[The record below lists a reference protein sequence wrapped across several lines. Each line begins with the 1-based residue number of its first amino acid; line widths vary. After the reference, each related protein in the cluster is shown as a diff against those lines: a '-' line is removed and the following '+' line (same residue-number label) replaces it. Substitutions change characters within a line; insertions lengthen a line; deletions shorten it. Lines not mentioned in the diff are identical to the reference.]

1 MIFIELIFNILFY
14 VWILIGDK
22 GRIILGFIYEERTWT
37 IPSLVS
43 LVAIVIMVILHFS
56 KKHKPS
62 IIIPHK
68 KPLVDTFEEEDISPF
83 ELEKEERQA
92 LSTYLHKERA
102 DIFLSLAPG
111 STTLSIGDIVGSDEL
126 FIHLPWAN
134 YQGAVRSEE
143 LIGYLIH
150 VLSQAKRILLLGEP
164 GQGKTTV
171 LKRVFTIM
179 ADRFLQGSRDVVPI
193 YIPLRDVTHLADESG
208 GTLLLLW
215 KFLRNKQNPFPMSYK
230 HFISLLRKNGII
242 FLFDGFDEITVEL
255 SQRSINERI
264 SSEMFSPLSVLS
276 CRRNFYELYLST
288 SAIQQNYLEKIELL
302 PLKFTDHAKQYITA
316 FCNKKSIESE
326 KIIRTILGSQE
337 LLDLAQR
344 PLLLIMMLDIFA
356 DS

>member
-1 MIFIELIFNILFY
+1 MIFIGLIFNILFY

-22 GRIILGFIYEERTWT
+22 GRIILGYIYEERTWT
-37 IPSLVS
+37 IPSLV
-43 LVAIVIMVILHFS
+43 AILIMVIILHFS

-68 KPLVDTFEEEDISPF
+68 KSLVDTFEEEDISPF

-92 LSTYLHKERA
+92 LSTYLLKERA
-102 DIFLSLAPG
+102 DIFHSLAPG
-111 STTLSIGDIVGSDEL
+111 STTLLIGDIVGGDEL
-126 FIHLPWAN
+126 FIHLPWTN

-179 ADRFLQGSRDVVPI
+179 ADRFLQGSSDVVPI
-193 YIPLRDVTHLADESG
+193 YIPLRGVTYLSDESG

-230 HFISLLRKNGII
+230 HFYFSFTQKLYH
-242 FLFDGFDEITVEL
+242 LFI
-255 SQRSINERI
+255 
-264 SSEMFSPLSVLS
+264 
-276 CRRNFYELYLST
+276 
-288 SAIQQNYLEKIELL
+288 
-302 PLKFTDHAKQYITA
+302 
-316 FCNKKSIESE
+316 
-326 KIIRTILGSQE
+326 
-337 LLDLAQR
+337 
-344 PLLLIMMLDIFA
+344 
-356 DS
+356 